1 MSFWTW
7 LSHNRVVQGRSSEY
21 VRSFA
26 AHRFFSIYV
35 RPVRTAVL
43 PALLLLNL
51 TACGLLTGVRI
62 VAPPRVLE
70 TTLSS
75 VRFEHRLDPNGF
87 NGFQGYELYY
97 KIYGESSDQQSRKQ
111 ADENAV
117 SGSSDPFSTLN
128 NRGFRRFQLEDPDVT
143 RPGVIARVRN
153 PTDEDVVF
161 LLDFLPAI
169 NRTGN
174 PNLQIQ
180 RDTSPEEYRLIRTIS
195 ADPDDFGRSLSR
207 RRFDST
213 TEPRYFEDDGV
224 TPHADVDSE
233 YDGET
238 AVSIVIFAI
247 GQAFD
252 VNTLSPVRSIEA
264 VRLVEFRL

>member
-1 MSFWTW
+1 MF
-7 LSHNRVVQGRSSEY
+7 L
-21 VRSFA
+21 
-26 AHRFFSIYV
+26 
-35 RPVRTAVL
+35 AVL
-43 PALLLLNL
+43 LLSL

-70 TTLSS
+70 TTISS
-75 VRFEHRLDPNGF
+75 VRFEHRIEPNGF

-97 KIYGESSDQQSRKQ
+97 KIYGESSDQVSRKQ

-128 NRGFRRFQLEDPDVT
+128 NRGFRRFQLEEDPQDRS
-143 RPGVIARVRN
+143 RPEVIARVRN

-180 RDTSPEEYRLIRTIS
+180 RDTSPEEYRLIRTIT
-195 ADPDDFGRSLSR
+195 ADSDDFGRSSSR

-213 TEPRYFEDDGV
+213 IDPRYFEADGV

-233 YDGET
+233 YDGDT
-238 AVSIVIFAI
+238 SVSIVIFAI